1 MELGESLGAARRA
14 AGRTQEEAA
23 VALGVSRQTISKWET
38 GETLPDIIQCQKL
51 AALYGTD
58 LDQLAAFDPEVQRVH
73 DAIARTTEDI
83 VDRID
88 WTQAWAGKYPIL
100 ASYPDQMAA
109 ADISRYAGA
118 LASLVQEL
126 EETYGWSRQDAML
139 VVKDILY
146 RVWKAMR

>member
-23 VALGVSRQTISKWET
+23 EALGVSRQTISKWET
-38 GETLPDIIQCQKL
+38 GETLPDIVQCQNL

-58 LDQLAAFDPEVQRVH
+58 LDRLVAFDPEAQRVH
-73 DAIARTTEDI
+73 DAIAHTAENL

-88 WTQAWAGKYPIL
+88 WTHAWAGKYPIL
-100 ASYPDQMAA
+100 ASYPDQMAPS
-109 ADISRYAGA
+109 DISRYAGE
-118 LASLVQEL
+118 LASLIQEL
-126 EETYGWSRQDAML
+126 EEAYGWSRQDAML
-139 VVKDILY
+139 VLKDILY

>member
-1 MELGESLGAARRA
+1 MELGESMGAARRA
-14 AGRTQEEAA
+14 AGRTQEETAE
-23 VALGVSRQTISKWET
+23 ALGVSRQTISKWET
-38 GETLPDIIQCQKL
+38 GETLPDIVQCQKL

-58 LDQLAAFDPEVQRVH
+58 LDQLAAFDLEVQRVH

-88 WTQAWAGKYPIL
+88 WTRAWAGKYPIL
-100 ASYPDQMAA
+100 ASYPDQMSP
-109 ADISRYAGA
+109 ADISRYAGT

-126 EETYGWSRQDAML
+126 EETYGWSGQDAML

-146 RVWKAMR
+146 RAWKAMR